1 MDHVTALQREIQ
13 AGILPD
19 LNTYLNLMGK
29 TSLLDVVMATN
40 RHGDTVLH
48 VAARHGHQPILKYI
62 HEDLGVELNHGNLDG
77 KSALHEAA
85 QQGHVECI
93 RYLLEA
99 GCHVDCLKKADWTPL
114 MLACTK
120 ENKDIVNLLL
130 QNQASLSLRNKDGW
144 TPFHI
149 ACRHELKFSFL
160 L

>member
-99 GCHVDCLKKADWTPL
+99 GCHVDCLKKAD
-114 MLACTK
+114 
-120 ENKDIVNLLL
+120 
-130 QNQASLSLRNKDGW
+130 
-144 TPFHI
+144 
-149 ACRHELKFSFL
+149 
-160 L
+160 